1 MDMHDELLL
10 SEPTLQTI
18 NGPLKAKVIARKR
31 DQDENLIGTYNPNLC

>member
-18 NGPLKAKVIARKR
+18 NGLKAKVIARKR